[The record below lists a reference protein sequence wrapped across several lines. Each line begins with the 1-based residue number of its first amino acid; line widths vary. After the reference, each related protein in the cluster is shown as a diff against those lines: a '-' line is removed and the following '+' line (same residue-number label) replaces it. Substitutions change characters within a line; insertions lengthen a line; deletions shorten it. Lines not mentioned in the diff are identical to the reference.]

1 MGSIGSTPRRAVFLD
16 RDDTLIACRSL
27 PAPPP
32 PGRPGDLFDASL
44 VALLPGV
51 AEACE
56 ALSAAGLAL
65 VVVTNQGSVA
75 RGAARLEDVERV
87 NRRLREL
94 LPMIDAVYYC
104 PFHPQGC
111 GNAFTREHEWR
122 KPGGAM
128 LMTAAATLGLDLSD
142 SFLIGDAPRDID
154 AGVAAGLDPAR
165 CFLLAP
171 EGTWTIT
178 EATAAIVRDVGSS
191 PH

>member
-1 MGSIGSTPRRAVFLD
+1 MKAGGSNVRRAVFLD

-27 PAPPP
+27 PAPMP
-32 PGRPGDLFDASL
+32 PGRPGDLYDASL

-87 NRRLREL
+87 NRRVREL

-104 PFHPQGC
+104 PFHPQGE
-111 GNAFTREHEWR
+111 GGVFTREHDWR
-122 KPGGAM
+122 KPGGGM
-128 LMTAAATLGLDLSD
+128 LRAAAETLGLDLGA
-142 SFLIGDAPRDID
+142 SFLIGDMARDMD
-154 AGVAAGLDPAR
+154 AGVAGGLSRDR

-171 EGTWTIT
+171 EGTWTF
-178 EATAAIVRDVGSS
+178 TAAADAIVRATKA
-191 PH
+191 